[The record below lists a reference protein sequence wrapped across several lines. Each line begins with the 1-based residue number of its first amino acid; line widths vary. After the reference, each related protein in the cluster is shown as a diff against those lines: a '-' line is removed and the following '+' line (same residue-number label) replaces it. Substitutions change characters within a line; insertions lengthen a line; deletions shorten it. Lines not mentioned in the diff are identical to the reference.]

1 MYTLYYKELFYLS
14 TFSVYCSKILLF
26 IRQLD
31 STWALSIVKGIESF
45 FYQIISLAH
54 ISSHTLRPLNIL
66 FVFQLLTSLTC
77 PTRVYLGELLIHCF
91 SHLILT
97 HSVGGLTRPFCWR
110 PPRGSSC
117 SFSGYCNSSSKYLS
131 GSHTALWTKLVLRV
145 AIFGALHKVFLW
157 VVFKKCTSS

>member
-1 MYTLYYKELFYLS
+1 MKSSLDRKKKYTHIYLGMYTLYYKELFYLS

-54 ISSHTLRPLNIL
+54 ISSHTTLRPLNIL

-97 HSVGGLTRPFCWR
+97 HSLGRWP
-110 PPRGSSC
+110 
-117 SFSGYCNSSSKYLS
+117 
-131 GSHTALWTKLVLRV
+131 HE
-145 AIFGALHKVFLW
+145 AILLAAAPGIIMQL
-157 VVFKKCTSS
+157 

>member
-1 MYTLYYKELFYLS
+1 MLYYKELFFFS
-14 TFSVYCSKILLF
+14 TFSVYCCKITL
-26 IRQLD
+26 IRQLN
-31 STWALSIVKGIESF
+31 STPGPCHCHHGYIIF
-45 FYQIISLAH
+45 FFDQIISLAH
-54 ISSHTLRPLNIL
+54 ISTHTTLRPLNIL

-131 GSHTALWTKLVLRV
+131 GSHTAL
-145 AIFGALHKVFLW
+145 
-157 VVFKKCTSS
+157 